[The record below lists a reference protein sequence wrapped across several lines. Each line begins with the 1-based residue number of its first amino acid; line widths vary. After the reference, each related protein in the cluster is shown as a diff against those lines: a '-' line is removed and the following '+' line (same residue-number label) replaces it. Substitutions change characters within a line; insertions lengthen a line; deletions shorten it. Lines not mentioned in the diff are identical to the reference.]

1 MNESIR
7 APELR
12 VISETGEQIGVM
24 SKTAALQLSEQEN
37 KDLIIIASQAT
48 PPVAK
53 LIQYSKFKYQQQQ
66 KKQEEK
72 RASKKSEIKE
82 LRLSPFIAEGDLN
95 SRIDRVREFL
105 EDGFKVRL
113 HVRFKGREI
122 TKKDFGYEVMH
133 KVIEAISDVG
143 QVEIEPKISGK
154 MLTGQLM
161 PGVKKSQ

>member
-1 MNESIR
+1 MNQQIR
-7 APELR
+7 APEVRL
-12 VISETGEQIGVM
+12 INDQGELIGVV
-24 SKTAALQLSEQEN
+24 SKSEALQMADEQD
-37 KDLIIIASQAT
+37 KDVILIAPNAA

-72 RASKKSEIKE
+72 RSSKKSDIKE
-82 LRLSPFIAEGDLN
+82 LRLSPFIAEGDLE

-122 TKKDFGYEVMH
+122 TKKDFGEDVMT
-133 KVIEAISDVG
+133 KVIVAVSDISA
-143 QVEIEPKISGK
+143 VEIPPKMQGK
-154 MLTGQLM
+154 MMSAQLM
-161 PGVKKSQ
+161 PSGKK